1 MLCMEVCPSSYFWW
15 WGYFWGPWVS
25 FVLVDSHKNL
35 QGFVSQGLTA
45 YLSVFNLLL
54 TQWIMAILSK
64 GFKPDNFEPH
74 NSLNLALQV
83 FEAFVRILLV
93 VNLSLNPTLLTFLA
107 LHETNLDD
115 SIYIWINGL
124 VVKAL
129 DSQSRGPMF
138 KTTGWL
144 QGWLSLSSVWGQ

>member
-1 MLCMEVCPSSYFWW
+1 
-15 WGYFWGPWVS
+15 
-25 FVLVDSHKNL
+25 
-35 QGFVSQGLTA
+35 
-45 YLSVFNLLL
+45 
-54 TQWIMAILSK
+54 MAILSK

-83 FEAFVRILLV
+83 FESFVRILLI

-107 LHETNLDD
+107 LHETKLDD
-115 SIYIWINGL
+115 SIYIWSNGL

-129 DSQSRGPMF
+129 DSQSRGPML

-144 QGWLSLSSVWGQ
+144 QG